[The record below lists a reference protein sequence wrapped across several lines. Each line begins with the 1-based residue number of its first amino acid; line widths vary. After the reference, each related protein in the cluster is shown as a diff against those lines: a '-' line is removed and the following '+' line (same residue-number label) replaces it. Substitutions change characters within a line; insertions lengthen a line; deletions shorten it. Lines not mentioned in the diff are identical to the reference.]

1 MNTIDKKFN
10 ELAFEIK
17 NKTKEEVFNNIK
29 DAFFKIPLETQKSL
43 EDYYANFGYWGKLKR
58 SNEEYEELYNRANS
72 LKEHIDDYV
81 FIYNKL
87 SDYRSK
93 KLLYAILNNWYNFDF
108 VTIANALEKNYEQY
122 LDLDILKPDSDE
134 VIVDLGAYTA
144 DTILNY
150 IDTFGEDSYK
160 KIYCYEITKE
170 TFEVLKGNLR
180 KYKNIEFVN
189 KAASDHEG
197 VLYIN
202 ENETGASANT
212 IKETGDKEV
221 IATTIDNDIKD
232 KVTLIKMDIEGSEQ
246 KALKGCERHIKNEH
260 PKLLISVYHNHED
273 LYKIPLMIND
283 MDSSYK
289 FYLRCYG
296 SIIFPTE
303 IVLFAI

>member
-1 MNTIDKKFN
+1 MNTIDKDFN
-10 ELAFEIK
+10 ELTSVIK
-17 NKTKEEVFNNIK
+17 NKSLEEVFNDIK

-58 SNEEYEELYNRANS
+58 SDEEYEELYNRAKS

-93 KLLYAILNNWYNFDF
+93 KLLYAILSNWYRFDF
-108 VTIANALEKNYEQY
+108 VTIASSLEKNYAQY
-122 LDLDILKPDSDE
+122 LDLDILKPSSDE
-134 VIVDLGAYTA
+134 VIVDLGAYTG
-144 DTILNY
+144 DTMLNY
-150 IDTFGEDSYK
+150 INTFGEDCYK

-170 TFEVLKGNLR
+170 IFEVLKGNLR
-180 KYKNIEFVN
+180 KYENIEFVN

-212 IKETGDKEV
+212 IEETGTKEV
-221 IATTIDNDIKD
+221 LATTIDNDIKNQ
-232 KVTLIKMDIEGSEQ
+232 VTLIKMDIEGSEQ
-246 KALKGCERHIKNEH
+246 KALKGCEKHIKNEH

-283 MDSSYK
+283 MDPSYK

-303 IVLFAI
+303 IVLFAV

>member
-1 MNTIDKKFN
+1 MNTIDKDFN

-58 SNEEYEELYNRANS
+58 SDEEYEELYNRANS

-108 VTIANALEKNYEQY
+108 VTIASALEKNYEQY

-144 DTILNY
+144 DTVLNY
-150 IDTFGEDSYK
+150 ISTFGEDSYK

-212 IKETGDKEV
+212 IKETGNKEV

-246 KALKGCERHIKNEH
+246 KALKGCENHIKNEH

-283 MDSSYK
+283 MDPSYK

>member
-58 SNEEYEELYNRANS
+58 SDEEYEELYNRANS

-108 VTIANALEKNYEQY
+108 VTIASALEKNYEQY
-122 LDLDILKPDSDE
+122 LDLDILKPNSDE

-212 IKETGDKEV
+212 IKETGSKEV

-246 KALKGCERHIKNEH
+246 KALKGCERHIKSEH

>member
-1 MNTIDKKFN
+1 MNTIDKDFN
-10 ELAFEIK
+10 ELAGVIK
-17 NKTKEEVFNNIK
+17 NKSLEEVFNDIK

-58 SNEEYEELYNRANS
+58 SDEEYEELYNRAKS

-81 FIYNKL
+81 FIYDKL

-93 KLLYAILNNWYNFDF
+93 KLLYAILSNWYRFDF
-108 VTIANALEKNYEQY
+108 VTIASSLEKNYAQY
-122 LDLDILKPDSDE
+122 LDLDILKPSSDE
-134 VIVDLGAYTA
+134 VIVDLGAYTG
-144 DTILNY
+144 DTMINY
-150 IDTFGEDSYK
+150 INTFGEDCYK

-180 KYKNIEFVN
+180 KYENIEFVN
-189 KAASDHEG
+189 KAASDNEG

-212 IKETGDKEV
+212 IEETGTKEV
-221 IATTIDNDIKD
+221 LATTIDNDIKNQ
-232 KVTLIKMDIEGSEQ
+232 VTLIKMDIEGSEQ
-246 KALKGCERHIKNEH
+246 KALKGCEKHIKNEH

-283 MDSSYK
+283 MDPSYK